1 VNSREGN
8 RDIDDWLVIAGE
20 KAGGIAELANSH
32 RNEIGLEELPR
43 CLGSEQTRL
52 DRASTDL
59 LERRPYG
66 SGVRRGLRM
75 HELSAA
81 VSGALAMSEPLAGVP
96 GRLVRTELAGVPC
109 QWVRT
114 ESIAGVPFGWVRTEL
129 IGRRDAVRGLRAKRD
144 RAHDRTT
151 AGVERCKS
159 AGVIVAGP
167 AVEIAPAG
175 RLQRRIGNFQR
186 PRLRGRGSRRSGPS
200 KDFCMRSMAWR
211 RRGITSRV
219 GTIGHRDGDCQRR
232 R

>member
-1 VNSREGN
+1 VNSRE
-8 RDIDDWLVIAGE
+8 LVIAGE

-32 RNEIGLEELPR
+32 RNEIRLEELPR

-59 LERRPYG
+59 LERGPYG

-81 VSGALAMSEPLAGVP
+81 VSGALAMRDPLAGVP
-96 GRLVRTELAGVPC
+96 GRLVRTELAGVFC

-114 ESIAGVPFGWVRTEL
+114 ESIAGVPFGWVRTEP
-129 IGRRDAVRGLRAKRD
+129 IARRDAVRGLRAKRD
-144 RAHDRTT
+144 HTHDRTT

-159 AGVIVAGP
+159 AGV
-167 AVEIAPAG
+167 IAPAG